1 MPEYLRLR
9 KRIITNNSPQLH
21 IVNASKHNIKNLS
34 TTIPLSKLVCIAGVS
49 GSGKSTFAQNI
60 IYEGMTSNTKTQT
73 IKSDILFNET
83 IFVDQSSVVKS
94 LGQIPH
100 FIPILG
106 CTNKALAELN
116 RLKRLGF
123 SSADFSFNGGN
134 GRCDSCGGL
143 GYEQVEMQFL
153 SDIQLPCN
161 YCNGKRFKDEI
172 LEVEINGLNILD
184 VLNLTIDEGV
194 ESFAHLPKHIET
206 FLTTRGWSRLFKIR
220 TTFKHFIWRRISK
233 TLNWSNT

>member
-1 MPEYLRLR
+1 MHGTDIQKLISILRSLAEAGNCVCVVEHDEEVIKSADRVVEMGPLPGNKGGKISFNGSIQNLKSSKKGFNFQMARKNSLPEYLRLR
-9 KRIITNNSPQLH
+9 KRIIGKNSPQLH

-83 IFVDQSSVVKS
+83 ILVDQSSVVKS
-94 LGQIPH
+94 PRSNPALYSDSWG
-100 FIPILG
+100 PIKEAFG
-106 CTNKALAELN
+106 RTESA
-116 RLKRLGF
+116 KRLGF

-134 GRCDSCGGL
+134 GRCDSCSGL

-153 SDIQLPCN
+153 SDIQLP
-161 YCNGKRFKDEI
+161 
-172 LEVEINGLNILD
+172 
-184 VLNLTIDEGV
+184 
-194 ESFAHLPKHIET
+194 
-206 FLTTRGWSRLFKIR
+206 
-220 TTFKHFIWRRISK
+220 
-233 TLNWSNT
+233 